1 VDGLPCPYCRGS
13 GRDPETRAG
22 VCLRCEG
29 TGERE
34 PILLL
39 RAFEVGYRRGIGQAY
54 EWLGVEPPDGIAT
67 RAIALDELRRRVQSL
82 EDESV
87 RHYD

>member
-1 VDGLPCPYCRGS
+1 MDGLPCPYCKGS
-13 GRDPETRAG
+13 GRDPVTRAG
-22 VCLRCEG
+22 CCLRCEG

-39 RAFEVGYRRGIGQAY
+39 RAFEVGYRRGIGWAY
-54 EWLGVEPPDGIAT
+54 AQLGVEPPNGIST
-67 RAIALDELRRRVQSL
+67 RAIGLLELRALVQAH